1 MHLKSLHKL
10 ALALLSALLLSFAW
24 PSIGSLTPLIF
35 IALVPLFWLE
45 KDAFQK
51 HLSKSKYRLFP
62 YIYLSFLVFNTLTTW
77 WVWFASDF
85 GAVAAIVFNALFMA
99 TVFQLFHNTRKKWNS
114 PYVYAA
120 FPAFW
125 IAWEW
130 VHLDWDLSWPWLT
143 LGNVF
148 AGRSSWIQWYEFTG
162 ILGGSLWIILV
173 NLALF
178 FGVQTWMISKKIREK
193 ATLKPLL
200 WALGLLLLPLSFSLL
215 RYHNYFDKG
224 NEVEVVVIQPNIDP
238 YNEKFDGLSSINQV
252 NKMID
257 LARSKITQNTHY
269 VVCPETAIPADFEE
283 HAFQYTEEHNALKK
297 LIEEFPKLRI
307 VIGASTYKVYAPNE
321 KPSETARFSKSEQIW
336 YDYCNTALHMDA
348 SKDFAFYHKSKLVPG
363 VEMMPFP
370 GFFKHF
376 QEFAFNL
383 GGTTGSLGRQ
393 DYRSAFGN
401 AFDTVRI
408 APIVCYESIYGEFV
422 GDYINQD
429 NANLFFIITNDGW
442 WEDTPGYKQ
451 HKLYGSL
458 RAIEHR
464 KSIARSANTGISCFI
479 NQRGDILQESSWWV
493 PAALRGEVHV
503 NPEKTLYTRFGD
515 YIGRWCFYLSLVFCG
530 LAFYFTLKNRK
541 SKTRL

>member
-1 MHLKSLHKL
+1 MRLKLIYKL
-10 ALALLSALLLSFAW
+10 ALALLSALLLSFSW
-24 PSIGSLTPLIF
+24 PSIGSLTPFIF
-35 IALVPLFWLE
+35 ISLVPLFWLE
-45 KDAFQK
+45 HDAYQK
-51 HLSKSKYRLFP
+51 YLSKSKYRLFP
-62 YIYLSFLVFNTLTTW
+62 YTYLSFLVFNILTTW

-85 GAVAAIVFNALFMA
+85 GAIAAIVFNALFMA
-99 TVFQLFHNTRKKWNS
+99 TVFQLFHYTRKKWNS
-114 PYVYAA
+114 PFAYAS

-130 VHLDWDLSWPWLT
+130 IHLDWDLSWPWLT

-162 ILGGSLWIILV
+162 ILGGSLWIILI

-178 FGVQTWMISKKIREK
+178 YGLQAWLTSQKINEK
-193 ATLKPLL
+193 FTLKPLL
-200 WALGLLLLPLSFSLL
+200 LALAILVFPLSYSIL
-215 RYHNYFDKG
+215 RYMNYTEKG
-224 NEVEVVVIQPNIDP
+224 EKVEVVVVQPNIDP

-257 LARSKITQNTHY
+257 LARTKITHNTRY
-269 VVCPETAIPADFEE
+269 MVCPETAIPADFEE
-283 HAFQYTEEHNALKK
+283 HAFQFTEEHKALKK
-297 LIEEFPKLRI
+297 LIGEFPQLRI

-321 KPSETARFSKSEQIW
+321 KPSQTARFSKSEQIW

-348 SKDFAFYHKSKLVPG
+348 GNDFTFYHKSKLVPG

-376 QEFAFNL
+376 QELAFNL

-393 DYRSAFGN
+393 DHRTAFGN
-401 AFDTVRI
+401 ASDSVRI
-408 APIVCYESIYGEFV
+408 APIICYESIYGEFV
-422 GDYINQD
+422 GDYIKQD
-429 NANLFFIITNDGW
+429 SANLFFIITNDGW

-464 KSIARSANTGISCFI
+464 KSIARSANTGISCFV
-479 NQRGDILQESSWWV
+479 NQRGDILQQSAWWV
-493 PAALRGEVHV
+493 PDALRDEIHV
-503 NPEKTLYTRFGD
+503 NTETTFYTRFGD
-515 YIGRWCFYLSLVFCG
+515 YIGLLSFYLSLLFG
-530 LAFYFTLKNRK
+530 GTTLYLTLKNRK
-541 SKTRL
+541 SKS